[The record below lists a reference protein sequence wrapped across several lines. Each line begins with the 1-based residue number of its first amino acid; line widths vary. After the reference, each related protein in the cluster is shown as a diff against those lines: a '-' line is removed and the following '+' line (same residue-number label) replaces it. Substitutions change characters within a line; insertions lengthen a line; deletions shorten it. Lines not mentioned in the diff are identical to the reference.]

1 VLHILEL
8 ERAGSFGPDGR
19 CVGERCIS
27 LSISSWVAGFRR
39 PIGAYTLL
47 CKQQFGEG
55 SEFDGEMCACRLG
68 YVVKG
73 GVCRISAGT
82 DDKALS
88 SEDEPTTLEPKFKG
102 RKLTAASKSDAKC
115 AKNGKGKKPR
125 VKTVRKSSEA

>member
-1 VLHILEL
+1 MLCNFCEKLNL
-8 ERAGSFGPDGR
+8 SAAGTECSR
-19 CVGERCIS
+19 TK
-27 LSISSWVAGFRR
+27 
-39 PIGAYTLL
+39 GAYTLL